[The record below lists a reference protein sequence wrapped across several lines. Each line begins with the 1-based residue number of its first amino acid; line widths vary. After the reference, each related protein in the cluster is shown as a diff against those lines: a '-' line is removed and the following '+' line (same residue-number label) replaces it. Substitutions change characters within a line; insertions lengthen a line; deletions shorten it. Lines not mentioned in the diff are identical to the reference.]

1 MRFSWLWPLALLL
14 SAPALAQPVED
25 AASGYR
31 DHPRARELLDYLA
44 QHEGFSVEE
53 IESVRTAL
61 AQAERLPH
69 LVEAEQKAAERTES
83 WTTYSAKRVDE
94 LRIERGADFIDEY
107 RQTLADAEAQFGV
120 PAEVIAGVLGLE
132 TNFGRITGG
141 ARVLDALTTQGFE
154 HPTRS
159 RFFFDELAQF
169 FVFCRDGGWEA
180 TELLGSY
187 AGAMGWAQF
196 MPSNYRR
203 LAVDFDGDGRRD
215 LWTPGDAIG
224 SIARYLVD
232 YDPQRAFRRGEPLAV
247 PARLTRPLPPGFRTN
262 LKQTSHTAAALKSL
276 GVEADV
282 ELPPATPVGVLELT
296 LDEGVEYW
304 IGLHNFYSVMSYNP
318 RTYYAMTVTRL
329 AQEMARL
336 DAQRAAE
343 TGDPAE

>member
-1 MRFSWLWPLALLL
+1 MRSAWPWLTLLL
-14 SAPALAQPVED
+14 VTPALAD
-25 AASGYR
+25 YSG
-31 DHPRARELLDYLA
+31 HPRAGELLQRLA
-44 QHEGFSVEE
+44 TEEHFSPGELDA
-53 IESVRTAL
+53 VRTAL
-61 AQAERLPH
+61 AQAERLPQ
-69 LVEAEQKAAERTES
+69 LVEAEQKAAERTET
-83 WTTYSAKRVDE
+83 WTVYSTKRVDE
-94 LRIERGADFIDEY
+94 ARIERGADFIEEH
-107 RQTLADAEAQFGV
+107 RQTLAEAEAQFGV

-154 HPTRS
+154 HPTRA

-169 FVFCRDGGWEA
+169 FVFCRDSGWDP
-180 TELLGSY
+180 TELKGSY

-215 LWTPGDAIG
+215 LWTAGDAIG

-247 PARLTRPLPPGFRTN
+247 PARLTRPLPAGFLTN
-262 LKQTSHTAAALKSL
+262 LKQTSHTAGALKEL
-276 GVEADV
+276 GVEAGF

-296 LDEGVEYW
+296 LDAGVEYW

-318 RTYYAMTVTRL
+318 RTYYAMTVTQL
-329 AQEMARL
+329 AQAMARL

-343 TGDPAE
+343 IGTVAE